1 MILVIICLPAFPSK
15 TNTNFGFI
23 RMSQISGSCYLWLM
37 LFVAH
42 AICGSC
48 YLWTWYFHDNWPP
61 DNIPEVVLKMCFP
74 ELPPVLSKLFNKCL
88 LQPCFPSCWKFSS
101 VILAYK
107 NDDERSDPR
116 NYRPLRLLSII
127 SKVLETLINNKLINH
142 LENSGLF
149 SDLQYAFRASPS
161 TADVLTAI
169 TEITEI
175 SITLEK
181 PEQLH

>member
-1 MILVIICLPAFPSK
+1 
-15 TNTNFGFI
+15 
-23 RMSQISGSCYLWLM
+23 
-37 LFVAH
+37 
-42 AICGSC
+42 
-48 YLWTWYFHDNWPP
+48 
-61 DNIPEVVLKMCFP
+61 MCFP

-101 VILAYK
+101 VIPAYK

-116 NYRPLRLLSII
+116 NYRSFGVLSII